1 MPEPPTYSTAEGA
14 VKELQDKPRAGA
26 ASDRVLERLN
36 IRVELEKLDQLLEA
50 LKVQYEQFFSGIIT
64 VPPDKLHA
72 EVKALRRLILK
83 APFKNSEMKY
93 RFQSLENRYHTYR
106 SYWERVMRERDAGTY
121 SRDVFKAN
129 LRQARANQERFAQ
142 TSTGKAQGALH
153 ELFRSYEQAL
163 QREAGKKVAV
173 DFELFKRLVL
183 QRAKEHKAAHGTANL
198 TFKIVRVGGQLS
210 IQAVPKDTSGVASE
224 H

>member
-1 MPEPPTYSTAEGA
+1 M
-14 VKELQDKPRAGA
+14 KEFRNQSSKEA
-26 ASDRVLERLN
+26 ASERALERIN
-36 IRVELEKLDQLLEA
+36 VRAELEKLEQLLEA
-50 LKVQYEQFFSGIIT
+50 LKVQFEQFFCGVIS

-72 EVKALRRLILK
+72 EVKAMRRRVLR
-83 APFKNSEMKY
+83 APFKNSEMNF

-129 LRQARANQERFAQ
+129 LRQAQANQERFAR
-142 TSTGKAQGALH
+142 TPAGKTQGALQ

-173 DFELFKRLVL
+173 DFEVFKKLVL
-183 QRAKEHKAAHGTANL
+183 QRAKEFKASNKAATL
-198 TFKIVRVGGQLS
+198 TFKIVRVAGQVS
-210 IQAVPKDTSGVASE
+210 IQAVPKEAASNS
-224 H
+224 